1 MSGIAF
7 YNAYTAMKAYQSN
20 LDVVSNN
27 LANVNTVGY
36 REDRASFDDLLYQN
50 MNVHNNEGK
59 KVGLGV
65 KVGSVTTKMTT
76 GSLEMTGILLD
87 FAITTENGF
96 FATQKGED
104 GAITYTRSGDFNV
117 SVEEDESYLVDS
129 TGAYVLDTNGER
141 IALER
146 DANGTIDTSS
156 LMQKIGVYSF
166 ANPYELEKSMGTRF
180 TATEKSGEAE
190 LIENSSK
197 VIYQGALE
205 RSPVDVGASMVE
217 VISNQRAFQLN
228 ASLLKTADE
237 IEDVINSLKR

>member
-27 LANVNTVGY
+27 LANVNTIGY

-65 KVGSVTTKMTT
+65 KVGSVTTKMTA
-76 GSLEMTGILLD
+76 GSLDMTGVLFD

-96 FATQKGED
+96 FATQKSEEYP
-104 GAITYTRSGDFNV
+104 ITYTRSGDFNI
-117 SVEEDESYLVDS
+117 SVEEDANYLVDS
-129 TGAYVLDTNGER
+129 TGAYVLDTNGEK
-141 IALER
+141 IALEK
-146 DANGTIDTSS
+146 DEFGTIDTGS
-156 LMQKIGVYSF
+156 LSQKIGVFSF
-166 ANPYELEKSMGTRF
+166 ANPYELEKTMGTRF
-180 TATEKSGEAE
+180 LVTDKSGEAE

-205 RSPVDVGASMVE
+205 RSPVDIGAGMVE